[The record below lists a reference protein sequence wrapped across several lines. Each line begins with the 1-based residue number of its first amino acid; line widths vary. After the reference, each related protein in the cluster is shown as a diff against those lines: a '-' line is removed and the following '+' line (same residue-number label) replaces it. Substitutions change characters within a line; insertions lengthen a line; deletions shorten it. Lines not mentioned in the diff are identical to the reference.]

1 MPTLLQT
8 LFDALAD
15 RNAVFIKGIGAICTG
30 FDESEAEAV
39 EIVLEKA
46 CMAAYLAHCV
56 GNVPPLGKESAKKD
70 REGYVNH
77 YSKLK

>member
-1 MPTLLQT
+1 M
-8 LFDALAD
+8 
-15 RNAVFIKGIGAICTG
+15 
-30 FDESEAEAV
+30 
-39 EIVLEKA
+39 LEKA
-46 CMAAYLAHCV
+46 CVAAYLAHCV

>member
-1 MPTLLQT
+1 M
-8 LFDALAD
+8 
-15 RNAVFIKGIGAICTG
+15 VFL
-30 FDESEAEAV
+30 
-39 EIVLEKA
+39 LEKA
-46 CMAAYLAHCV
+46 CVAAYLAHRV